1 MTRGRCFKKLDLP
14 TSLGNQRPLKVTN
27 LLLKLQEVT
36 IAEKKLDSTTKFWWF
51 EHCTVKMLWEHE
63 FWGKKKVHSKSST
76 LRRLIYSQNWSTKIV
91 QAKPLKNVTFLF
103 EFLESWQQKKS
114 VSHSNFA
121 IEVPGGGPNKKI
133 HYWSTCFPTNHSQTF
148 LWFLFE
154 DYIFFS
160 FEPIIKIQKGNLRC
174 FVTEWMYNTSQK
186 ESRHFEN
193 RSQETDKTTN
203 IHLKKEKQKGAKK
216 RKQDFTG
223 CLQQSNRWVG
233 ETMNFC
239 VLTFCQCQNLP
250 YHQFFALDLKK
261 NNILDGFKKR
271 AFQKFSL
278 LKTNWWKTKKKADQK
293 KRYFLGSSAQSFY
306 DT

>member
-1 MTRGRCFKKLDLP
+1 MVALFQEIGFAYISRKS
-14 TSLGNQRPLKVTN
+14 TSTKGDKFAFEIPRSNN
-27 LLLKLQEVT
+27 SG
-36 IAEKKLDSTTKFWWF
+36 KKLDSTTKFWWF

-103 EFLESWQQKKS
+103 EFLESWHRKKKVFPIPILPSKFLEEGPTKKYITGLLVFQQTIPK
-114 VSHSNFA
+114 
-121 IEVPGGGPNKKI
+121 
-133 HYWSTCFPTNHSQTF
+133 T
-148 LWFLFE
+148 FLFE

-160 FEPIIKIQKGNLRC
+160 FEPIIKIQKGNLRY
-174 FVTEWMYNTSQK
+174 FVTEWMYNTSKK

-203 IHLKKEKQKGAKK
+203 INLKKEKQKGAKK

-239 VLTFCQCQNLP
+239 VFTFCQNIP

-261 NNILDGFKKR
+261 KQHFR
-271 AFQKFSL
+271 WF
-278 LKTNWWKTKKKADQK
+278 
-293 KRYFLGSSAQSFY
+293 
-306 DT
+306 